1 MDNYVNNNQFM
12 ALELVKLSGSGKK
25 ASEIVDDYNYIL
37 DNLIKHEKSKEL
49 KELEDRISDM
59 KKEKISLVMGD
70 RYNTKILDEI
80 YTVLNDNKG
89 NMEPYVY
96 DSLINLLKN
105 L

>member
-12 ALELVKLSGSGKK
+12 ALELIKLCDSGKK

-49 KELEDRISDM
+49 KELEDNISNM
-59 KKEKISLVMGD
+59 KKEKISLVLGD

-80 YTVLNDNKG
+80 YTVLNNNKG

-96 DSLINLLKN
+96 DSLVNLLKN

>member
-12 ALELVKLSGSGKK
+12 ALELVKLCDSGKK

-49 KELEDRISDM
+49 KELEDNISNM
-59 KKEKISLVMGD
+59 KKEKISLFMGD

-80 YTVLNDNKG
+80 YTVLNNNKG

>member
-1 MDNYVNNNQFM
+1 MDNYANNNQFL
-12 ALELVKLSGSGKK
+12 ALELVKISNSGKK

-49 KELEDRISDM
+49 EELEDRIADM

-80 YTVLNDNKG
+80 YTVLNNNKG

-96 DSLINLLKN
+96 DNLVSLLKN

>member
-1 MDNYVNNNQFM
+1 MDNNVENNQFM

-25 ASEIVDDYNYIL
+25 ASEIVDDYNHIL
-37 DNLIKHEKSKEL
+37 DNLIKYEKSKEL
-49 KELEDRISDM
+49 KELEDKISDM
-59 KKEKISLVMGD
+59 KKERMSLFIGD

-96 DSLINLLKN
+96 DSLVNLLKN

>member
-12 ALELVKLSGSGKK
+12 ALELVKLCDSGKK

-49 KELEDRISDM
+49 KELEDNISNM
-59 KKEKISLVMGD
+59 KKEKISLFMGN

-80 YTVLNDNKG
+80 YTVLNNNKG

-96 DSLINLLKN
+96 DSLVNLLKN